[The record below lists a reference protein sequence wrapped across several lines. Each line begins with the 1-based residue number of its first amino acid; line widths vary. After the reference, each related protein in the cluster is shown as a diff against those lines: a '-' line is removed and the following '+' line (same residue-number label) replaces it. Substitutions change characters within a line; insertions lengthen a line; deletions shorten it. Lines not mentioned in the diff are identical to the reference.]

1 MTTTVTVSAST
12 AVVTVEET
20 SATVNVV
27 GSNAATVA
35 VGGNVAPEVPFTVGG
50 GTSGN
55 QPTFSG
61 SPLFSGSYVLLD
73 RLVHFRINV
82 EMTNITNFG
91 TGQYFVT
98 LPFNSAHTYLTSN
111 GHLHDVSA
119 NRDYTL
125 QGHVLAGTNVL
136 QLFYTGSNGQQDEFE
151 HNKPV
156 NLATADLFH
165 ISGTYM
171 KDGA

>member
-1 MTTTVTVSAST
+1 VTVTAST
-12 AVVTVEET
+12 AVVTVDET

-27 GSNAATVA
+27 GSDAATVS
-35 VGGNVAPEVPFTVGG
+35 VGQNVAPEVAFTVQG
-50 GTSGN
+50 GTDGT
-55 QPTFSG
+55 QPTFDG
-61 SPLFSGSYVLLD
+61 APLFEGSFVMVD

-82 EMTNITNFG
+82 LMTNITGFG

-98 LPFNSAHTYLTSN
+98 LPYASRHTYLTSD
-111 GHLHDVSA
+111 GHLHDVST

-125 QGHVLAGTNVL
+125 QGHVFAGSNVMK
-136 QLFYTGSNGQQDEFE
+136 LFYTGTNGQQDAFE
-151 HNKPV
+151 HNKPIT
-156 NLATADLFH
+156 LTTADIFH

>member
-1 MTTTVTVSAST
+1 MTDVTVAMST

-27 GSNAATVA
+27 GATFATVA
-35 VGGNVAPEVPFTVGG
+35 VGEVVAPEVPFTVDG
-50 GTSGN
+50 GTSGT

-82 EMTNITNFG
+82 DMTNITNFG

-98 LPFNSAHTYLTSN
+98 LPFNSAHTYLTSS
-111 GHLHDVSA
+111 GHLHDESA
-119 NRDYTL
+119 NKNYTL
-125 QGHVLAGTNVL
+125 QGHILAGTNVL
-136 QLFYTGSNGQQDEFE
+136 ELFYTGANGQQDTFE

-156 NLATADLFH
+156 TLATADVFH
-165 ISGTYM
+165 VSGTYI
-171 KDGA
+171 KDGE

>member
-1 MTTTVTVSAST
+1 MTDVTVAMST
-12 AVVTVEET
+12 AVVTVDET

-27 GSNAATVA
+27 GATFATVS
-35 VGGNVAPEVPFTVGG
+35 VGQVVAPEVPFTVGG

-156 NLATADLFH
+156 NLATADVFH
-165 ISGTYM
+165 VSGTYI

>member
-1 MTTTVTVSAST
+1 MTDVTVAMST
-12 AVVTVEET
+12 AVVTVDGT

-27 GSNAATVA
+27 GSTFATVS
-35 VGGNVAPEVPFTVGG
+35 VGKVVAPEVPFTVSG

-61 SPLFSGSYVLLD
+61 SPLFSGSYILLD

-82 EMTNITNFG
+82 LMTNITNFG
-91 TGQYFVT
+91 TGQYYVT
-98 LPFNSAHTYLTSN
+98 LPFNSAHTYFTSD

-119 NRDYTL
+119 NRDYTV
-125 QGHVLAGTNVL
+125 QGHVWAGTNVL
-136 QLFYTGSNGQQDEFE
+136 QLFYTSSNGQQDEFE

-156 NLATADLFH
+156 NLATADVFH
-165 ISGTYM
+165 VSGTYM
-171 KDGA
+171 KDGE

>member
-1 MTTTVTVSAST
+1 VTDVTVATST
-12 AVVTVEET
+12 AVVTVAET
-20 SATVNVV
+20 SATVNVL
-27 GSNAATVA
+27 GSYAATVS
-35 VGGNVAPEVPFTVGG
+35 VGETVAPEVSYAVQG

-61 SPLFSGSYVLLD
+61 DPLFSASYILLD
-73 RLVHFRINV
+73 RLVHFRVNV
-82 EMTNITNFG
+82 QMTNITNFG
-91 TGQYFVT
+91 TGQYYVT
-98 LPFNSAHTYLTSN
+98 LPFNSAHTYLTSD

-125 QGHVLAGTNVL
+125 QGHVFAGTNVL
-136 QLFYTGSNGQQDEFE
+136 QLFYTQSNGQQDEFE
-151 HNKPV
+151 HNAPIT
-156 NLATADLFH
+156 LATADLFH

>member
-1 MTTTVTVSAST
+1 MTDVTVAMST
-12 AVVTVEET
+12 AVVTVDET

-27 GSNAATVA
+27 GATFATVA
-35 VGGNVAPEVPFTVGG
+35 VGEVVAPEVPFTVDG
-50 GTSGN
+50 GTSGT

-61 SPLFSGSYVLLD
+61 SPLFSGSYILLD

-91 TGQYFVT
+91 TGQYYVT
-98 LPFNSAHTYLTSN
+98 LPFNSAHTYLTSD

-136 QLFYTGSNGQQDEFE
+136 QLFYTQSNGQQDEFE
-151 HNKPV
+151 RNAPV
-156 NLATADLFH
+156 NLATADVFH

-171 KDGA
+171 KDGE